1 MSALMKTFRMV
12 GIAVGAAAAVVI
24 LGCGDDSGL
33 ATRYK
38 VSGTVK
44 YKGQPV
50 PKGSIVFEPTSRRC
64 RRVGSPTGPSRMAR
78 IA

>member
-50 PKGSIVFEPTSRRC
+50 PKGSIVFEPTTADAA
-64 RRVGSPTGPSRMAR
+64 GSGRQR
-78 IA
+78 DHREWLV